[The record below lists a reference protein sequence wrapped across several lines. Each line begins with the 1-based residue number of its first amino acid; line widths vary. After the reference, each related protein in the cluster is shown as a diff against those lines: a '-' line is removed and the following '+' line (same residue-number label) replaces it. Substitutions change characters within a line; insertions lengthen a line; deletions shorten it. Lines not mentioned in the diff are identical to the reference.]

1 MRRGILLILS
11 AAMGLSAWAQ
21 TPKGKVTITINTEQ
35 KVALEGATVELLRSK
50 DSGLV
55 KTAITDKAGLAEF
68 EPALSQTY
76 LIRASNVGHQI
87 QYSQPFILS
96 AEQATITLPTLSLV
110 AKAANQLAGVTVT
123 AKKPFIQR
131 LNDRIVVN
139 VESSI
144 LSAGSTALDVL
155 ESSPGITVDQN
166 DAISLRGRAG
176 VIIMIDGKPSP
187 MTGAELANYL
197 RGLPSNAIERFEIIT
212 NPSAKYDAAGNS
224 GIIDIRLKKDQRLGT
239 NGTLTAGVGHGEL
252 PKANA
257 GITFNNRNKKSN
269 LFGNYN
275 YRYSE
280 NLNHLIINRNF
291 YTNGTFNGADNKDNY
306 AEFPVSSHNAR
317 FGADFFPSK
326 KSILGFV
333 VSSSFTGVKRLGN
346 INTEVLDLNYNPEF
360 TFNSIATNNDDFN
373 NTVANINFKHSFD
386 TKGKDLSADVDYG
399 VFNSSSL
406 TRTSSDFYNLDGTPK
421 KENETLDGDQ
431 QGKLTLKTAKV
442 DYVNPLKGN
451 AKFEVGLKTSYISSD
466 NDAKFYNV
474 HASGTVVD
482 ATKTN
487 RFFYKEY
494 NNAAYVNYSK
504 EFKKFNIQLGLRGEQ
519 TDLETRQVKGN
530 ERFSKSYFELFPS
543 AYFNYKLKENQT
555 VGVSVSRRIDRPGY
569 NQLNPFLFQIDPGIY
584 STGNPQLLPQMT
596 WSYEA
601 NYTVK
606 NLNFTFAYSHT
617 NDVRNMVLSP
627 IKDVLPNF
635 EIPPGESEN
644 ITVQFPVNLSSSDY
658 YGFTA
663 TLPIRINKWWNM
675 VNNVNAFYNHFDGK
689 IGNAQLSDGAPA
701 ANVRTNNTFTFKK
714 GWSAEL
720 NANLSTGG
728 RYGYSISEPQWGLA
742 VGGQK
747 TVLKGKGTV
756 RLNVS
761 DIFWTNL
768 PKATVTYEGRY
779 VENWH
784 AYRDTRVA
792 NLSFTYRF
800 GNTNVQAARRRTT
813 ASEEERQRAGGN

>member
-1 MRRGILLILS
+1 MSRGILLIFS
-11 AAMGLSAWAQ
+11 AALSLSTLAQ
-21 TPKGKVTITINTEQ
+21 TPKGKVTITVTTEQ
-35 KVALEGATVELLRSK
+35 KTALEGATVELLRSK

-55 KTAITDKAGLAEF
+55 KTALTDKTGLAEF

-76 LIRASNVGHQI
+76 LIRASNVGHQA
-87 QYSQPFILS
+87 QYSQPFTLS
-96 AEQATITLPTLSLV
+96 AEQATLNLPALSLT

-144 LSAGSTALDVL
+144 VSAGSTALDVL
-155 ESSPGITVDQN
+155 ESSPGVTVDQN
-166 DAISLRGRAG
+166 DAISLRGRSG

-187 MTGAELANYL
+187 MSGAELASYL

-239 NGTLTAGVGHGEL
+239 NGTLTAGAGHGKL

-257 GITFNNRNKKSN
+257 GITLNNRNKKTN
-269 LFGNYN
+269 FFGNYN

-291 YTNGTFNGADNKDNY
+291 YTNGTFSGADNKDNY

-317 FGADFFPSK
+317 LGADFFPSK

-333 VSSSFTGVKRLGN
+333 VSSSFTDIDRRSDIK
-346 INTEVLDLNYNPEF
+346 TEVLDLGYNPEF
-360 TFNSIATNNDDFN
+360 RFNSVATNNDAFN
-373 NTVANINFKHSFD
+373 NTVANINFKHSFN
-386 TKGKDLSADVDYG
+386 TKGKELTADVDYG

-406 TRTSSDFYNLDGTPK
+406 TRTASNFYNLDGSPK
-421 KENETLDGDQ
+421 KEDEILDGDQ
-431 QGKLTLKTAKV
+431 QGKLTLQTAKV
-442 DYVNPLKGN
+442 DYINPLKDG
-451 AKFEVGLKTSYISSD
+451 AKLEAGFKTSYVSSD

-474 HASGTVVD
+474 RSTGTVVD
-482 ATKTN
+482 VTKTN

-504 EFKKFNIQLGLRGEQ
+504 EFKKFNIQLGLRGEN
-519 TDLETRQVKGN
+519 TDLKTRQAKGN
-530 ERFSKSYFELFPS
+530 EHFNKSYFELFPS

-555 VGVSVSRRIDRPGY
+555 IGVSVSRRIDRPGY
-569 NQLNPFLFQIDPGIY
+569 NQLNPFLFQVDPTIY
-584 STGNPQLLPQMT
+584 ATGNPRLLPQMT

-617 NDVRNMVLSP
+617 EDVHNMVLSP

-663 TLPIRINKWWNM
+663 TLPVRITKWWNM
-675 VNNVNAFYNHFDGK
+675 VNNVNAYYNHFNGK
-689 IGNAQLSDGAPA
+689 IGNASLSDGRPA
-701 ANVRTNNTFTFKK
+701 ANARSNNTFTFKK
-714 GWSAEL
+714 GWAAEL
-720 NANLSTGG
+720 NANYFTGG
-728 RYGYSISEPQWGLA
+728 RYGYSISEPQWGIAL
-742 VGGQK
+742 GGQK
-747 TVLKGKGTV
+747 TVMKGKGTV

-768 PKATVTYEGRY
+768 PRANITYEGRY
-779 VENWH
+779 VENFR

-800 GNTNVQAARRRTT
+800 GNNKVQAARRRTT
-813 ASEEERQRAGGN
+813 ASEEETRRAGGN